1 VSCIVPCHDTAAGLA
16 KLLPAL
22 SDTLTEYGYPWETI
36 TVDCD
41 NTQQTQR
48 VLAPW
53 ISLPGFRLVRRRG
66 VFQRAAAVATGLCN
80 ARGDVVIVADPAGKK
95 APAFIAEMIS
105 RWESGARLLY
115 SVQDTVVDASQMLW
129 QGDAPALQ
137 SQSPQLSNLRAV
149 MAAVSMIDRQLVDR
163 LIRDTE
169 WWASPG

>member
-36 TVDCD
+36 AVDCD

-53 ISLPGFRLVRRRG
+53 IKLPGFRLVRGRG
-66 VFQRAAAVATGLCN
+66 VFHRAAAIAMGLCD
-80 ARGDVVIVADPAGKK
+80 ARGDVVIVADPAGQKNV
-95 APAFIAEMIS
+95 PAFIAEMIS

-115 SVQDTVVDASQMLW
+115 SVQNTLVDASQSVW
-129 QGDAPALQ
+129 RDDAALQ
-137 SQSPQLSNLRAV
+137 QARTPRRSNLRTV
-149 MAAVSMIDRQLVDR
+149 MSAVSMIDRQLVDQ
-163 LIRDTE
+163 LVFDTG
-169 WWASPG
+169 WWA